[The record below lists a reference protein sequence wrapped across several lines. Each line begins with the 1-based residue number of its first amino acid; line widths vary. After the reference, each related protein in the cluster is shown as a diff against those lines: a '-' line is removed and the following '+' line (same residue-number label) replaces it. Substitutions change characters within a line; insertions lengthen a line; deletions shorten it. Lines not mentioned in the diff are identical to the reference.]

1 MKEASTFQTIL
12 LVVFGVGAIIGVI
25 VFAMYRAGGGAVG
38 AIPPLQMWGTLPASH
53 FDFLIDRPENPIFQR
68 ITYREIRP
76 EDFDRTLVEA
86 IADGEGPDLVVLRH
100 DSIHEHRNRIV
111 NIPFES
117 VSSSVF
123 NSTYL
128 SAGTIFQGEMGYYAL
143 PALIDPLVMYWNR
156 TMLAE
161 NGMTAPPATWDLM
174 RDFSQRITQTD
185 GFLEITR
192 SAVSLGTFD
201 NINHAKDLI
210 SLLLMQAGSRI
221 TARGATGYVADFSQQ
236 SRELSLPP
244 AEAINFY
251 LEFADPARRSYSWN
265 AAMPA
270 SREAFVAED
279 LALYFGFASEEREII
294 EANPHLSF
302 GVSLMP
308 QVASSSAVMTTGDI
322 YGIAVL
328 RSSQNV
334 NPAFHALFALTGGEG
349 ISALDTR
356 TGLPSVRLDLLR
368 EDPARASSTI
378 FVNSALVV
386 RTWFDPDPIETERA
400 FRNMIQS
407 IRANELSTSDALGR
421 LGSQINE
428 LFR

>member
-1 MKEASTFQTIL
+1 MKGANTFQTVL
-12 LVVFGVGAIIGVI
+12 LAVFAAGAIIGVI
-25 VFAMYRAGGGAVG
+25 VFAMYRAGGGAG

-53 FDFLIDRPENPIFQR
+53 FNFLFDRAENPLFQR

-100 DSIHEHRNRIV
+100 DSIHEQRNRLLK
-111 NIPFES
+111 IPFES
-117 VSSSVF
+117 VPASVF
-123 NSTYL
+123 NATYL
-128 SAGTIFQGEMGYYAL
+128 SVGNIFQGETGYYAL
-143 PALIDPLVMYWNR
+143 PALADPLVMYWNR
-156 TMLAE
+156 SILAA
-161 NGMTAPPATWDLM
+161 NGMAAPPTTWDMM

-221 TARGATGYVADFSQQ
+221 TARGAMGYVADFSQQ
-236 SRELSLPP
+236 SRDLSLPP

-265 AAMPA
+265 TALPS

-279 LALYFGFASEEREII
+279 LALYFGFASEEREIV

-302 GVSLMP
+302 GVSVMP
-308 QVASSSAVMTTGDI
+308 QVASSSAVMTTGDV

-328 RSSQNV
+328 RSSQNI
-334 NPAFHALFALTGGEG
+334 NPAFHALFALTGAEG
-349 ISALDTR
+349 ISELDLR

-368 EDPARASSTI
+368 EDPARASSAV
-378 FVNSALVV
+378 FMNSALVMRV
-386 RTWFDPDPIETERA
+386 WFDPDPGETHRA
-400 FRNMIQS
+400 FRDMIQS
-407 IRANELSTSDALGR
+407 IRANELSTTSALGR
-421 LGSQINE
+421 LRGEIDA
-428 LFR
+428 LFQ